1 VETGFRKR
9 PRTNKKI
16 DSATNEFCMK
26 DSFPAI
32 DTPRLSLR
40 CVEERDAEHLSAL
53 MSPGVS
59 RWVASWTSPLPV
71 DKARALIAR
80 ARIAAAEGKALPM
93 IVERKSDGAVVGW
106 IAVNGGPETR
116 GTFGYWLG
124 EAFHGQGFM
133 REAAPIALAHGFQ
146 RLGLVL
152 IGAGAQLDN
161 AASLAVM
168 KACGMRHI
176 DDRMI
181 YAPSRERDELCAWYE
196 ITAAEFAARQKTES

>member
-1 VETGFRKR
+1 MDH
-9 PRTNKKI
+9 I
-16 DSATNEFCMK
+16 
-26 DSFPAI
+26 FPAI
-32 DTPRLSLR
+32 ETPRLRLR
-40 CVEERDAEHLSAL
+40 CVEDTDAKELSAL

-71 DKARALIAR
+71 DKARGLISRAR
-80 ARIAAAEGKALPM
+80 AAAAGGKALPM
-93 IVERKSDGAVVGW
+93 IAERKSDGVVVGW
-106 IAVNGGPETR
+106 ISVNGGPEAK

-133 REAAPIALAHGFQ
+133 REAAPPSLAYGF
-146 RLGLVL
+146 RHLGLVM
-152 IGAGAQLDN
+152 IGAGAQLGN

-181 YAPSRERDELCAWYE
+181 FAPSRQRDELCAWYE
-196 ITAAEFAARQKTES
+196 ITADEFAARQKTES

>member
-1 VETGFRKR
+1 MQH
-9 PRTNKKI
+9 I
-16 DSATNEFCMK
+16 
-26 DSFPAI
+26 FPAI
-32 DTPRLSLR
+32 DTPRLILR
-40 CVEERDAEHLSAL
+40 CVAEHDAEHLSAL

-71 DKARALIAR
+71 DKARGLIAR
-80 ARIAAAEGKALPM
+80 ARKAAEDGKALPM

-106 IAVNGGPETR
+106 IAVNGGPEAK

-152 IGAGAQLDN
+152 IGAGAQLGN

-196 ITAAEFAARQKTES
+196 ITAAEFAARRKTESRLGLSRRSCAGA